1 MIWGSKTPRLNHF
14 SHRGANDWRPPK
26 RRPICAIIRADQAA
40 IAVLQIAGTAPPQ
53 QRQQQIEQ
61 YLRNEF
67 ADERRQAIADRELA
81 DA

>member
-1 MIWGSKTPRLNHF
+1 MSTRN
-14 SHRGANDWRPPK
+14 S
-26 RRPICAIIRADQAA
+26 RADRATAA
-40 IAVLQIAGTAPPQ
+40 TIAVLQIATTAPPK

-67 ADERRQAIADRELA
+67 EDERRQVIADRELA